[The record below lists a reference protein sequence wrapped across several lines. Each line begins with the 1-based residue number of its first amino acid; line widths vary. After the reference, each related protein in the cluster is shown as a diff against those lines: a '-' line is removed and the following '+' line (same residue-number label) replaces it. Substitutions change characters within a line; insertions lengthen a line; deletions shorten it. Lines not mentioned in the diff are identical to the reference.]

1 MARRFAAGTPSRRRS
16 TSARGGDVSWWIAG
30 SSLAVVMAVL
40 AWNGLDSSGAQT
52 VGATATPPAP
62 VLPSLSQASPRQ
74 SADQLFNRVMTASDN
89 GDAATIEQFLPLAL
103 SAYEAARPLDMDG
116 LFHVALLQRTGN
128 DLEASFATAQE
139 MLQIEPNHILG
150 LNVAAQAAA
159 AMGRDEEAAGYY
171 REVLENLDTEMARPL
186 FEYETHSRY
195 FEVTRQEALAFLSER
210 G

>member
-1 MARRFAAGTPSRRRS
+1 
-16 TSARGGDVSWWIAG
+16 
-30 SSLAVVMAVL
+30 MAVL
-40 AWNGLDSSGAQT
+40 ATVLAWNVLDDPAPQAAGVVVPQPITAPANIAQ
-52 VGATATPPAP
+52 ATP
-62 VLPSLSQASPRQ
+62 RQ
-74 SADQLFNRVMTASDN
+74 TADQLFNRVMTASDN

-116 LFHVALLQRTGN
+116 LFHVALLQRTSD
-128 DLEASFATAQE
+128 DLEASLATAQE
-139 MLQIEPNHILG
+139 MLQIEPTHILG

-159 AMGRDEEAAGYY
+159 AMGRDDEAAAYY

>member
-1 MARRFAAGTPSRRRS
+1 
-16 TSARGGDVSWWIAG
+16 VSWWIAG